1 MNLFSIIIYTF
12 IVFSGILIYFFYKE
26 LKLTKKGKKFWS
38 NHPKSSWGMIG
49 ILSIGIVLALYCR
62 FIEPYW
68 INIVEQSVTLTSSA
82 HSNPTSEPIKIVF
95 ISDLHVGEHKK
106 SGWIQK
112 VVSTIKKINPD
123 LVLLGGDY
131 VANDGTNARDESEY
145 LMPLKGLVG
154 NFPIYYIMGNHEYG
168 LYSRGFRLN
177 SDQSTNVKNRMEEIG
192 IPLLRNDLACPEIK
206 GRALCIFGND
216 DVYTENRDF
225 TALEHWTT
233 STPLILVSHNPD
245 AILYWPKELKKPD
258 LELAG
263 HTHGG
268 QIYLPFIGP
277 LGRVEV
283 FLGAKY
289 YRGLNYYNEVPIYTS
304 IGLGE
309 SGGPIRFWSRPEIT
323 VLKIQFK

>member
-1 MNLFSIIIYTF
+1 MHI
-12 IVFSGILIYFFYKE
+12 
-26 LKLTKKGKKFWS
+26 
-38 NHPKSSWGMIG
+38 P
-49 ILSIGIVLALYCR
+49 
-62 FIEPYW
+62 
-68 INIVEQSVTLTSSA
+68 
-82 HSNPTSEPIKIVF
+82 
-95 ISDLHVGEHKK
+95 
-106 SGWIQK
+106 
-112 VVSTIKKINPD
+112 
-123 LVLLGGDY
+123 VLLE
-131 VANDGTNARDESEY
+131 ESIQ
-145 LMPLKGLVG
+145 GLVG